1 MLVLRP
7 ISSGQAR
14 YYLEG
19 PAPGRWIGAGSAELG
34 LRGSVDAAPLH
45 AVLDGHHPGG
55 DQLLARIPAT
65 RRSGFDLILAAPKS
79 VSLLAALSDDDHR
92 GRFRQAHDQAVGST
106 LGYLEREAAWTRRS
120 SAQIPTSGLVGA
132 AFPHAMSA
140 ALDPHLHTHLVVA
153 NLVHGEDGR
162 WSTLDSRALF
172 RHVGA
177 AGTVFQAGLRFHLA
191 EQGLHFDWKI
201 DRHGFGDVVGV
212 SRAAI
217 EAGSLR
223 QRQVHHEIESGLAGR
238 VGRATAAGRTRGAQ
252 QGGGTGGSD
261 APWSE
266 RVATAGLDRPSA
278 ERLLAM
284 AASRRPRSHDAEL
297 YRPANA
303 SLTRLLGEQHSR
315 FRRPD
320 VVRAAATLSVT
331 GAPAATL
338 ERVAHEFLQ
347 TALPAGGDTW
357 TTPGL
362 RRLEEQIE
370 ATAAA
375 PSRAAGLV
383 TTGTPQTR
391 DLSDAGRQAVERLT
405 RDGAPVDILTGGLI
419 SQARVLDA
427 ARDAWERNG
436 HRVAMVSQTERGQAR
451 WRTLAALEPPSQSP
465 THPTVVLVDNA
476 ERWST
481 NDLHQV
487 TADAA
492 ARNAK
497 VVLLDGGSAP
507 RRDRAESPAMETL
520 RVNLTAIDAG
530 PEPPSIPDLTGSAR
544 QPIVRAGLDGAVTLA
559 PTGQAAMDQLIRDWR
574 RGWTA
579 GDRPR
584 MVALGPEEAE
594 HLNGMARAIRAQA
607 GELRG
612 PSVMVGERS
621 FQAGDEVLA
630 LRRDASLGAVRGA
643 TRGRVTAVDAA
654 AKSVTVQWQGL
665 DERRTVTSGQSGTRS
680 PPLAH
685 SYATTPAYLRDGH
698 DGPILSLGDVEAVA
712 PRLHPDRVYDVVT
725 PSALDR
731 PLDRAAGRTLDRSL
745 DRAAGR
751 SQPRHMTAL
760 LAELPSGGDHRTTRD
775 LAADAGRPL
784 SELEPE
790 RDRLADH
797 LTATAPPDT
806 RAALRHLSEE
816 RDWLI
821 SIPDRLRRP
830 EHIAALADLDR
841 HGAALNGAT
850 RDRALWLEGHR
861 DQIER
866 WADLSQ
872 AAAWR
877 EAALGRGAEIRPGVA
892 VQSAIGLPPPAT
904 DPTHQAP
911 QPAWR
916 QAAGTIEAH
925 RERWGLP
932 DQPLELHH
940 GRVPQAELTRRAGE
954 LDVLAA
960 ANELQRSR
968 SADRSLGPPGL

>member
-1 MLVLRP
+1 MTTTTAA
-7 ISSGQAR
+7 SSC
-14 YYLEG
+14 
-19 PAPGRWIGAGSAELG
+19 S
-34 LRGSVDAAPLH
+34 
-45 AVLDGHHPGG
+45 
-55 DQLLARIPAT
+55 
-65 RRSGFDLILAAPKS
+65 
-79 VSLLAALSDDDHR
+79 
-92 GRFRQAHDQAVGST
+92 AHDQAVGSA

-172 RHVGA
+172 RHAGA
-177 AGTVFQAGLRFHLA
+177 AGAVFQAGLRFHLA
-191 EQGLHFDWKI
+191 EQGLHFDWTI
-201 DRHGFGDVVGV
+201 DRHGLGDVVGV
-212 SRAAI
+212 SRGAI
-217 EAGSLR
+217 EAASLR
-223 QRQVHHEIESGLAGR
+223 QREVQNAIESGLAGR
-238 VGRATAAGRTRGAQ
+238 VGRATAAGRTRGAHH
-252 QGGGTGGSD
+252 GGPSDGGPSEGGPGGTGGSN

-266 RVATAGLDRPSA
+266 RVAAAGLDRRSA

-284 AASRRPRSHDAEL
+284 AERRRPRSHDAEL
-297 YRPANA
+297 YGPGNA
-303 SLTRLLGEQHSR
+303 SLTRLLSERHSR

-320 VVRAAATLSVT
+320 VVRAAATLSVA

-338 ERVAHEFLQ
+338 ERVAHDFLQ

-362 RRLEEQIE
+362 RHLEERIA

-383 TTGTPQTR
+383 TTGTTQAR
-391 DLSDAGRQAVERLT
+391 GLSDAGRQAVERLT
-405 RDGAPVDILTGGLI
+405 QGGAPVDVLTGGLI

-451 WRTLAALEPPSQSP
+451 WRSLAALEPPSHSP
-465 THPTVVLVDNA
+465 THPTVVVVDNA

-481 NDLHQV
+481 NDLYQV

-492 ARNAK
+492 ARKAK

-507 RRDRAESPAMETL
+507 RRGRAESPAMETL

-530 PEPPSIPDLTGSAR
+530 PEPLDIPDLTRRAL
-544 QPIVRAGLDGAVTLA
+544 QPTVQAGLDGAVSLA

-579 GDRPR
+579 GDRPT

-594 HLNGMARAIRAQA
+594 YLNGMARAIRAQA

-612 PSVMVGERS
+612 PSVVLGGRS
-621 FQAGDEVLA
+621 FQAGDDVLA
-630 LRRDASLGAVRGA
+630 LRRDASLGSVRGA
-643 TRGRVTAVDAA
+643 TRGRVTAVDADD
-654 AKSVTVQWQGL
+654 KSVTVQWQGL
-665 DERRTVTSGQSGTRS
+665 EEPRTITSGQSGTRA

-685 SYATTPAYLRDGH
+685 SYATTPPYLRDGH
-698 DGPILSLGDVEAVA
+698 DGPILSLGNVEAVA

-725 PSALDR
+725 PSTLDR
-731 PLDRAAGRTLDRSL
+731 TLDRTRDRAAGST
-745 DRAAGR
+745 
-751 SQPRHMTAL
+751 QTRHMTAL
-760 LAELPSGGDHRTTRD
+760 LAELPNGDDHRTARE
-775 LAADAGRPL
+775 LAADASRPL

-790 RDRLADH
+790 RDRLADY
-797 LTATAPPDT
+797 LNATAPPDA
-806 RAALRHLSEE
+806 RPALRRLSEE
-816 RDWLI
+816 RDWLV

-830 EHIAALADLDR
+830 EHTAALADLDR
-841 HGAALNGAT
+841 QGAALNGAT
-850 RDRALWLEGHR
+850 HDRALWLEGHR
-861 DQIER
+861 DQLER

-877 EAALGRGAEIRPGVA
+877 EEALGRAAEIRPGVA
-892 VQSAIGLPPPAT
+892 VVSAIGLPPRAT
-904 DPTHQAP
+904 DHTHEAHQS
-911 QPAWR
+911 AWR
-916 QAAGTIEAH
+916 RAAGAIEAH

-932 DQPLELHH
+932 DRPLELHH
-940 GRVPQAELTRRAGE
+940 GRVPQTGLTRRAGE
-954 LDVLAA
+954 LRVLAA
-960 ANELQRSR
+960 ADELQRNR
-968 SADRSLGPPGL
+968 GADRSLGPPGL